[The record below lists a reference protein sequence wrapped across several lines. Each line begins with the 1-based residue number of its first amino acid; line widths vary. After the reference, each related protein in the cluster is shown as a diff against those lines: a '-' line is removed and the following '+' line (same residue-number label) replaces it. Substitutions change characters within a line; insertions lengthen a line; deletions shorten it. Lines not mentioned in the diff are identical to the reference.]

1 MKGKNSTMKNIYE
14 IKDLKLL
21 AKKKLP
27 KMFYDYVDSGSFSQ
41 STYIA
46 NELDFKNIKLRQRV
60 GNDISKYALKRKI
73 LNIEYDLPFGFSP
86 CGMAGMLYPNGEI
99 IVAKICEKF
108 NIPYLLS
115 TMSICSIEQ
124 VAQETKAPFWFQ
136 LYVMKDREFVKNI
149 IKRAKAAKCHALVL
163 TMDLPILAQRH
174 QDIKNGLSAPPRLN
188 FNHIIQLISRPKWCL
203 NMLRTKNR
211 SFGNIVGHAKGVDNL
226 TTLMHWSHEQF
237 DQSLSWEDVT
247 WIKKLW
253 KGPLIIKGILDEKDA
268 IIAKNLGADGI
279 IVSNHGGRQLDGTSS
294 SIMVLDKIVNQVGKN
309 LEVYFDGGIR
319 SGQDIVKAI
328 SLGAKG
334 VFMGR
339 PYLYGLG
346 SNGKQ
351 GVEKVLEILIKEL
364 QTTMVLC
371 GETNVNNLNLDNLY

>member
-1 MKGKNSTMKNIYE
+1 
-14 IKDLKLL
+14 
-21 AKKKLP
+21 
-27 KMFYDYVDSGSFSQ
+27 
-41 STYIA
+41 
-46 NELDFKNIKLRQRV
+46 
-60 GNDISKYALKRKI
+60 
-73 LNIEYDLPFGFSP
+73 
-86 CGMAGMLYPNGEI
+86 
-99 IVAKICEKF
+99 
-108 NIPYLLS
+108 
-115 TMSICSIEQ
+115 
-124 VAQETKAPFWFQ
+124 
-136 LYVMKDREFVKNI
+136 
-149 IKRAKAAKCHALVL
+149 
-163 TMDLPILAQRH
+163 
-174 QDIKNGLSAPPRLN
+174 
-188 FNHIIQLISRPKWCL
+188 
-203 NMLRTKNR
+203 MLRTKNR
-211 SFGNIVGHAKGVDNL
+211 SFGNIIGHAKGVDNL

-268 IIAKNLGADGI
+268 IIAENLGVDGI

-309 LEVYFDGGIR
+309 LEIYFDGGIR

-346 SNGKQ
+346 ANGKQ

>member
-1 MKGKNSTMKNIYE
+1 MKNIYE
-14 IKDLKLL
+14 INDLKLL
-21 AKKKLP
+21 AKKRLP

-41 STYIA
+41 STYRA
-46 NELDFKNIKLRQRV
+46 NEEDFKKIKLRQRI
-60 GNDISKYALKRKI
+60 GKDISKYIIKRKI
-73 LNIEYDLPFGFSP
+73 LNKQYDLPFGFSP
-86 CGMAGMLYPNGEI
+86 CGMGGMLYPDGEI

-136 LYVMKDREFVKNI
+136 LYVMKDKEFVKNI
-149 IKRAKAAKCHALVL
+149 IKRAQEAKCHALVL

-188 FNHIIQLISRPKWCL
+188 LNHIIQLVSRPRWCF

-226 TTLMHWSHEQF
+226 TTLMHWSQEQF
-237 DQSLSWEDVT
+237 DQSLSWEDVV

-268 IIAKNLGADGI
+268 TIAKNLGVDAI
-279 IVSNHGGRQLDGTSS
+279 IISNHGGRQLDGTSS
-294 SIMVLDKIVNQVGKN
+294 SIMALDKIVNKVGKN
-309 LEVYFDGGIR
+309 LEVYFDGGVR
-319 SGQDIVKAI
+319 SGQDIVKALSI
-328 SLGAKG
+328 GARA

-346 SNGKQ
+346 ANGKK
-351 GVEKVLEILIKEL
+351 GVEKVLEILVKEL

-371 GETNVNNLNLDNLY
+371 GETNVNNLNNENLY